1 MGFFENI
8 RIENN
13 NIIAGEEAVIIYNG
27 ELVNNSK
34 KIFLHYGIDNWNNV
48 NEVEMVQTVQG
59 YESKIAIPLNSNDI
73 SFSFRNELNL
83 WDNNNSANYNF
94 NISPATILTNEI
106 AFTDSDIEDTFFN
119 TDFLLSYNL
128 NQEIRNQKV
137 FNTIDSVMNENT
149 IENQYISNKNTNDT
163 IQENVQDITEF
174 NVYNFSDNTTD
185 HKNTAIEKDLD
196 DTLINYSNFSD
207 ISTFTTP
214 NLAID
219 ENGEIINL
227 EFKNLEQEKSS
238 PIYYET
244 LNTNQ
249 EIATM
254 LLDTHNKMFNAI
266 SLDDTDNSVLGMEYD
281 YSDSI
286 ELNNNLDEIETSE
299 YIKDYDLAS
308 NLIYFKAKQPYV
320 KMFKEQKVQNIQSL
334 IEDFEKEEEK
344 IFNFKSQVCYADTL
358 RKLARQNLLNLEIE
372 KQQES
377 TNFLVVS
384 PYSEIYAE
392 DDTLLGTI
400 KKYTKITVQAFKKL
414 SSYLQKTL
422 SALEERQ

>member
-1 MGFFENI
+1 MEIFDNI

-48 NEVEMVQTVQG
+48 NEVEMIQTVQG
-59 YESKIAIPLNSNDI
+59 YESKIAVPLNSNDI
-73 SFSFRNELNL
+73 SFAFRNELNL

-94 NISPATILTNEI
+94 SISPATILTDEI
-106 AFTDSDIEDTFFN
+106 SFTNSDIEDTFFN

-137 FNTIDSVMNENT
+137 FSTIESVMNENS
-149 IENQYISNKNTNDT
+149 IENQYISNEDNNIITN
-163 IQENVQDITEF
+163 NLKDISEF
-174 NVYNFSDNTTD
+174 NVSSFTDDTQD

-207 ISTFTTP
+207 ITTFNTP
-214 NLAID
+214 NLVIN
-219 ENGEIINL
+219 ELGEVVNL
-227 EFKNLEQEKSS
+227 EFKNTAIDQNSH
-238 PIYYET
+238 IFYDA
-244 LNTNQ
+244 LNANQ

-254 LLDTHNKMFNAI
+254 LLDAHNKMFNSI
-266 SLDDTDNSVLGMEYD
+266 ELDDTDNSVLGMEYD
-281 YSDSI
+281 YNDSI
-286 ELNNNLDEIETSE
+286 ELNTNLDEIETSD
-299 YIKDYDLAS
+299 YIKDADLTS

-344 IFNFKSQVCYADTL
+344 IFNFKTQVCYADTL

-372 KQQES
+372 KQQEN

-392 DDTLLGTI
+392 DDTILGTI
-400 KKYTKITVQAFKKL
+400 KKYTKITVHAFKKL
-414 SSYLQKTL
+414 SSYLQKTFA
-422 SALEERQ
+422 SLEERQ